1 MKKKATTRQGARIS
15 MDRSGDTLTV
25 EIARNNR
32 KPFWRD
38 HIIIVH
44 LLKHQREALER
55 DGVADAW
62 FIKAD
67 GRRRMIE

>member
-1 MKKKATTRQGARIS
+1 MKKRAPGLPGARIS
-15 MDRSGDTLTV
+15 MYHLGDALTV

-32 KPFWRD
+32 KPFKD

-67 GRRRMIE
+67 GRRRIIE

>member
-1 MKKKATTRQGARIS
+1 MKKKTPTRPGARIS
-15 MDRSGDTLTV
+15 MDHCGNTLTV

-32 KPFWRD
+32 KPFKD

-67 GRRRMIE
+67 GRRRMID